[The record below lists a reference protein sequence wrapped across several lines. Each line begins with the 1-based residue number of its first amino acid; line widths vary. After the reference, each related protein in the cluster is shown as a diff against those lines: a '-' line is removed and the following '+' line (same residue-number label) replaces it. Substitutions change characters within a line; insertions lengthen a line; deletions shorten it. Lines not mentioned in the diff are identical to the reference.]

1 MPRYYGRR
9 RRYSRRRFGMRR
21 RRPNAARATQRLT
34 LAPRHQYLKLKWN
47 WVGRP
52 TYVGSNDE
60 YSHAWGLQ
68 TPFDPTRAASAATWA
83 GGAGNMSSVLGW
95 TQYQQLFSKYV
106 VHGVKI
112 KLILSSNAIRNTDQ
126 SYNFQIL
133 TNVSPEDCGFDGP
146 GGLTASIF
154 ADQRARPYARSTI
167 MNGDRQFVDKRY
179 VNMNRLFGEV
189 VRKHDRY
196 VHDWEDAGTTAVG
209 NSRPGEY
216 RLFMQDGA
224 GVAHGNG
231 FPVIN
236 ITMTYY
242 ISALYVKS
250 DFLPPLAAAL
260 VADASAPLKMQIGDR
275 TDPVAQEMREG
286 LTTGVAAHKA
296 VIDDLNKRQ

>member
-9 RRYSRRRFGMRR
+9 RRYSRRRYGTRR

-47 WVGRP
+47 WTGKPVYGG
-52 TYVGSNDE
+52 VNDE
-60 YSHAWGLQ
+60 YSHCWGLQ
-68 TPFDPTRAASAATWA
+68 TPFDPTRAASAGSFA
-83 GGAGNMSSVLGW
+83 GTQGNQNSVLGW

-112 KLILSSNAIRNTDQ
+112 KMVMASNSVRTSDG
-126 SYNFQIL
+126 SYQFQVI
-133 TNVSPEDCGFDGP
+133 TNVSPEDCGFDGA
-146 GGLTASIF
+146 GGIIASLF
-154 ADQRARPYARSTI
+154 SDMKARPYARSFI
-167 MNGDRQFVDKRY
+167 MNGDRPVVDKRY
-179 VNMNRLFGEV
+179 INMNRLFGEV

-196 VHDWEDAGTTAVG
+196 VHDWEDSGTTPVG

-216 RLFMQDGA
+216 RMYMVDTANYQ
-224 GVAHGNG
+224 HGTG
-231 FPVIN
+231 WPAIN

-260 VADASAPLKMQIGDR
+260 VADASAPLKMQVGDR

-286 LTTGVAAHKA
+286 LTTGVAAHKE
-296 VIDDLNKRQ
+296 VIDDLNRRQ